1 MVNRRAAPSHGQRQR
16 IVVKKIVN
24 IVLTVIVGMSVW
36 SSQPAACT
44 AASQASRPIVFL
56 PQWSPQAQFAGY
68 FTAQTKG
75 FYRQRGLSVT
85 FLRGGPERPT
95 GDHLTSGQAD
105 FVTLFLTE
113 GLCLRDKGNA
123 VVNIA
128 QLVQRSALMLVARK
142 SAGIQSPADFNG
154 RRVSV
159 WADFRWQPLAFF
171 HQNHLDV
178 NIVPQGYTLNLFLM
192 GGVDA
197 ASAMWYNEY
206 HTILNAGLDADEL
219 STFMLADY
227 GLNFPEDGIYCRLET
242 LRREPETAR
251 AFVQASLAGWTYA
264 FDHPDEAVDIVM
276 DRVRAASL
284 PTNRVHQQWML
295 ARMQE
300 LIRPPGSPRPM
311 GALSPDGFRFVAE
324 KLHESGIIQTI
335 PDFQEFHDPAPSAP

>member
-1 MVNRRAAPSHGQRQR
+1 MVKG
-16 IVVKKIVN
+16 IVN
-24 IVLTVIVGMSVW
+24 IVLMVMVGLGVWCGRPATCSAAAQAPESV
-36 SSQPAACT
+36 
-44 AASQASRPIVFL
+44 VFS

-68 FTAQTKG
+68 YTALARG

-85 FLRGGPERPT
+85 ILRGGPERPA
-95 GDHLTSGQAD
+95 GDLLISGRAD

-113 GLCLRDKGNA
+113 GLALRDKGHA

-142 SAGIQSPADFNG
+142 SAGILKPEDFNG

-159 WADFRWQPLAFF
+159 WNDFRWQPLAFF
-171 HQNHLDV
+171 RKNRLDV
-178 NIVPQGYTLNLFLM
+178 SIVPQGYTLNLFLM

-242 LRREPETAR
+242 LRRDPETVR

-264 FDHPDEAVDIVM
+264 FDHPDEAL
-276 DRVRAASL
+276 DRVMERVHAANL
-284 PTNRVHQQWML
+284 PTNRIHQKWML

-300 LIRPPGSPRPM
+300 LIRLPGHPRPM
-311 GALSPDGFRFVAE
+311 GALSPDDFRFVAE

-335 PDFQEFHDPAPSAP
+335 PDFQEFYDPAPSAP